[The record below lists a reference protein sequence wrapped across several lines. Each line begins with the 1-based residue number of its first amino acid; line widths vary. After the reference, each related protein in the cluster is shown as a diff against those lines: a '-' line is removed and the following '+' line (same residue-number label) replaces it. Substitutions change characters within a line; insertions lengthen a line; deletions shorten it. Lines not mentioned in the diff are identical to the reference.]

1 MPDLQSDFNHRLR
14 RVTRAA
20 DQPSS
25 AAAPPTAPPLVT
37 STSFLL
43 IAAGRTA
50 QRRLDEALAE
60 RGLALRHV
68 GALGHLARQPD
79 LSYSDLARRAGI
91 TPQSMRA
98 TVRQL
103 EELGAVRR
111 TLPGHGHAARLEV
124 TPHGRDLLAWAGEQ
138 ARELDDELVGDVAPD
153 QREAV
158 RRALAAVAMPDGPPG
173 SPGPPGRSGP

>member
-1 MPDLQSDFNHRLR
+1 MSESDR
-14 RVTRAA
+14 
-20 DQPSS
+20 
-25 AAAPPTAPPLVT
+25 PPPPAMPPLAG

-50 QRRLDEALAE
+50 QRRLDRALGR

-91 TPQSMRA
+91 TAQSMRA
-98 TVRQL
+98 TVRHL

-124 TPHGRDLLAWAGEQ
+124 TPHGHELLEWAGEQ
-138 ARELDDELVGDVAPD
+138 AQTVDADVLADLPPD
-153 QREAV
+153 QTETLRGT
-158 RRALAAVAMPDGPPG
+158 LLTIAMPTGRPP
-173 SPGPPGRSGP
+173 SPDQPPP

>member
-1 MPDLQSDFNHRLR
+1 
-14 RVTRAA
+14 VVA
-20 DQPSS
+20 
-25 AAAPPTAPPLVT
+25 

-50 QRRLDEALAE
+50 QRRLDGALGE

-68 GALGHLARQPD
+68 GALGHLARQPE

-103 EELGAVRR
+103 EQLGAVRR

-124 TPHGRDLLAWAGEQ
+124 TSHGHDLLVWAGEQ
-138 ARELDDELVGDVAPD
+138 ARGLDDELLADVAPD
-153 QREAV
+153 QRDAL
-158 RRALAAVAMPDGPPG
+158 RRALAAVAMPDGPPM
-173 SPGPPGRSGP
+173 PPARSSARR

>member
-1 MPDLQSDFNHRLR
+1 M
-14 RVTRAA
+14 A
-20 DQPSS
+20 DQSS
-25 AAAPPTAPPLVT
+25 PPAPPMVA

-50 QRRLDEALAE
+50 QRRLDRALGE
-60 RGLALRHV
+60 KGLALRHV

-103 EELGAVRR
+103 EQLGAVRR

-124 TPHGRDLLAWAGEQ
+124 TPHGHDLLAWAGDP
-138 ARELDDELVGDVAPD
+138 ARALDDELVGAVAPA
-153 QREAV
+153 QRDAL
-158 RRALAAVAMPDGPPG
+158 RRALAAVAMPDGPPV
-173 SPGPPGRSGP
+173 PPAPPAPPAQAEPTSARR

>member
-1 MPDLQSDFNHRLR
+1 MTS
-14 RVTRAA
+14 AA
-20 DQPSS
+20 DQPSRP
-25 AAAPPTAPPLVT
+25 AAPPLVAPPVVA

-43 IAAGRTA
+43 IVAGRMA
-50 QRRLDEALAE
+50 QRRLDGALGE

-103 EELGAVRR
+103 EQLGAVRR

-124 TPHGRDLLAWAGEQ
+124 TPHGHDLLVWAGEQ
-138 ARELDDELVGDVAPD
+138 ARALDDDLLGDVAPD
-153 QREAV
+153 QRDAL
-158 RRALAAVAMPDGPPG
+158 RRALSAVAMPDGPPMPPAQTP
-173 SPGPPGRSGP
+173 SPSSARR

>member
-1 MPDLQSDFNHRLR
+1 M
-14 RVTRAA
+14 VA
-20 DQPSS
+20 
-25 AAAPPTAPPLVT
+25 

-50 QRRLDEALAE
+50 QRRLDQALGE

-68 GALGHLARQPD
+68 GALGHLARRPE

-103 EELGAVRR
+103 EQLGAVRR

-124 TPHGRDLLAWAGEQ
+124 TPHGHDLLAWAGEQ
-138 ARELDDELVGDVAPD
+138 ARRLDGELVGDVAPD
-153 QREAV
+153 QREALRLV
-158 RRALAAVAMPDGPPG
+158 LAAVAMPDGPPV
-173 SPGPPGRSGP
+173 PPAERGDGGR

>member
-1 MPDLQSDFNHRLR
+1 
-14 RVTRAA
+14 VVA
-20 DQPSS
+20 
-25 AAAPPTAPPLVT
+25 

-50 QRRLDEALAE
+50 QRRLDHVLGE

-68 GALGHLARQPD
+68 GALGHLSRQPD

-103 EELGAVRR
+103 EQLGAVRR

-124 TPHGRDLLAWAGEQ
+124 TPHGHDLLVWAGEQ
-138 ARELDDELVGDVAPD
+138 ARALDDELLGDVGPG
-153 QREAV
+153 QRDV
-158 RRALAAVAMPDGPPG
+158 LRRALAAVAMPDGPPMP
-173 SPGPPGRSGP
+173 SAPPGQTASAPSARR

>member
-1 MPDLQSDFNHRLR
+1 MS
-14 RVTRAA
+14 AA
-20 DQPSS
+20 DNPM
-25 AAAPPTAPPLVT
+25 PPLVG

-50 QRRLDEALAE
+50 QRRLDQALGE
-60 RGLALRHV
+60 RGVALRHV

-91 TPQSMRA
+91 TAQSMRA
-98 TVRQL
+98 TVRRL

-124 TPHGRDLLAWAGEQ
+124 TPEGHDLLAWAADQ
-138 ARELDDELVGDVAPD
+138 ARTVD
-153 QREAV
+153 
-158 RRALAAVAMPDGPPG
+158 AAVLADVTSDQTETLRRSLLTIAMPGGRPP
-173 SPGPPGRSGP
+173 SPAKPPA